1 MTLAGSSYIYGT
13 FGFKKDP
20 QLGLQWLGT
29 AVMLK
34 DVTAEKMLKDLGMY
48 VEFLDDGQMKFNKIQ

>member
-1 MTLAGSSYIYGT
+1 M
-13 FGFKKDP
+13 F
-20 QLGLQWLGT
+20 
-29 AVMLK
+29 K